1 MSLLD
6 PETKVYQYNQEF
18 RLESGGSLPEL
29 SITYTTCGE
38 LSKGKDNVVWVFH
51 ALTANS
57 DPVEWWPG
65 LIGDG
70 CQIDPSEYFIV
81 CANII
86 GSCYGTTGPR
96 SINPLTGYPYGFE
109 FPLFTIKDLVNAH
122 KIIQSELGIEHIK
135 LGLGG
140 SMGGQQLLEWA
151 INDPELFENIM
162 PIATNAR
169 HSPWGIAFNESQRL
183 ALEADSTFSHNTEDA
198 GQKGMK
204 AARAVAMLSYRNPL
218 TYESTQLDTNGKID
232 NYKASTYQAYQGE
245 KLVKRF
251 NAHSYYYLSKAMDTH
266 NVGRGW
272 DSIEKAL
279 SQITARTAVIGIE
292 SDLLFTS
299 REQTF
304 LAKNVQNSELFMIDS
319 LYGHDGFLIETN
331 QISEILK
338 NFLFEKNYSYQKRI
352 A

>member
-1 MSLLD
+1 MLES
-6 PETKVYQYNQEF
+6 TTRIYNHNQEF
-18 RLESGGSLPEL
+18 RLESGASLPEL
-29 SITYTTCGE
+29 AVTYTTTGE
-38 LSKGKDNVVWVFH
+38 LSPKKDNVVWIFH
-51 ALTANS
+51 ALTANAN
-57 DPVEWWPG
+57 PLQWWPG
-65 LIGDG
+65 LIGSG
-70 CQIDPSEYFIV
+70 YQIDPSKYFIV

-96 SINPLTGYPYGFE
+96 SINIESGDPYGLE
-109 FPLFTIKDLVNAH
+109 FPLFTIKDIIKAHQLVQ
-122 KIIQSELGIEHIK
+122 KELGIERIK

-151 INDPELFENIM
+151 INDPLLFENIAL
-162 PIATNAR
+162 IATNAR

-183 ALEADSTFSHNTEDA
+183 ALEADPTFSNNIDDA

-204 AARAVAMLSYRNPL
+204 AARAVAMLSYRNQL
-218 TYESTQLDTNGKID
+218 TYESTQLDSNGKID

-251 NAHSYYYLSKAMDTH
+251 NAHSYYYLAKAMDTH

-272 DSIEKAL
+272 TSAEEAL
-279 SQITARTAVIGIE
+279 SQIKARTTVIGV
-292 SDLLFTS
+292 STDLLFTPS
-299 REQTF
+299 EQSY
-304 LAKNVQNSELFMIDS
+304 LAKNIQNSELQMIDS
-319 LYGHDGFLIETN
+319 LYGHDGFLIETK

-338 NFLFEKNYSYQKRI
+338 NFLYENTYKYQKRI